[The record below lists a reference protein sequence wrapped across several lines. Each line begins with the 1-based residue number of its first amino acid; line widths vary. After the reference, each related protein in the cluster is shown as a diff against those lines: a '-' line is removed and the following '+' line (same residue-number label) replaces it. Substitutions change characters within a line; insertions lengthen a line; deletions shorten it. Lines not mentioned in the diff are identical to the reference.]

1 MGGRGRS
8 GAALTADAK
17 KGPAALALSPRP
29 AGRWRVAGEP
39 PAHPGP
45 RPSGLGRPAS
55 PVESPEPRRE
65 REVLDLVSDSSAR
78 PRWDAHVR
86 TAGRGGRA
94 RSGCHQ
100 RTPVGRRYA
109 SDLQPGAEAG
119 RGAGQGEGEAWDTCP
134 EARKA

>member
-1 MGGRGRS
+1 M
-8 GAALTADAK
+8 
-17 KGPAALALSPRP
+17 
-29 AGRWRVAGEP
+29 
-39 PAHPGP
+39 
-45 RPSGLGRPAS
+45 
-55 PVESPEPRRE
+55 
-65 REVLDLVSDSSAR
+65 LDLVSDSSAR

-100 RTPVGRRYA
+100 RTPVGRMYA

-119 RGAGQGEGEAWDTCP
+119 RGAGQGEGEAWDTRP